1 MIKFRLLFLGL
12 IITTSSLSSLATDIL
27 RFGDFLPATTRTAT
41 HVVPEFIKKAD
52 ELSDGQLK
60 IQYYPGGV
68 LGSSGK
74 VQLKL
79 VEDGV
84 LDIAQVV
91 TTYTPGRVVGL
102 DVLELPGVFS
112 SNHEGGMLAKS
123 LYDKGLV
130 EGLDNLKVLAFQEV
144 GPYLIHSKKEIRK
157 LSDIKGLKFRVI
169 GAAQTA
175 IIESLGGIAVGNIA
189 ANQIHENLT
198 RGVIDG
204 ALMDMGNLINFKMDK
219 STFYHVTNLYLGG
232 NAIIYPIRKEKYNS
246 LSEKSQQ
253 ALEVLARGW
262 FTNFFGKQLDQQAEE
277 VKKKLSN
284 NKKHHFIEFSEED
297 LAIAEKAF
305 SQYLDQYLAQDP
317 KNQARLDHVKK

>member
-1 MIKFRLLFLGL
+1 MIKFRNIVFAFAVLTNAAFA
-12 IITTSSLSSLATDIL
+12 LANDIL

-41 HVVPEFIKKAD
+41 HVVPEFIAKAA
-52 ELSDGQLK
+52 ELSDGTLK
-60 IQYYPGGV
+60 IQYYPGGT
-68 LGSSGK
+68 LGSNGK
-74 VQLKL
+74 MQLKL

-91 TTYTPGRVVGL
+91 TPYTPGRIVGL
-102 DVLELPGVFS
+102 DVLELPGLFS

-123 LYDKGLV
+123 LYDNDLID
-130 EGLDNLKVLAFQEV
+130 GLDHLKVLAFQEV

-157 LSDIKGLKFRVI
+157 LSDIKGLKFRVV

-232 NAIIYPIRKEKYNS
+232 NAVIYPIRKEKYNS

-253 ALEVLARGW
+253 ALDTLSKTW
-262 FTNFFGKQLDQQAEE
+262 FTDFFGKEMDLQAKE
-277 VKKKLSN
+277 VKEKLMN
-284 NKKHHFIEFSEED
+284 DKKHHFVEFSEQD
-297 LAIAEKAF
+297 LAAAKLAF
-305 SQYLDQYLAQDP
+305 TKYLTRYLTQDP
-317 KNQARLDHVKK
+317 KNKTRLDHVQK